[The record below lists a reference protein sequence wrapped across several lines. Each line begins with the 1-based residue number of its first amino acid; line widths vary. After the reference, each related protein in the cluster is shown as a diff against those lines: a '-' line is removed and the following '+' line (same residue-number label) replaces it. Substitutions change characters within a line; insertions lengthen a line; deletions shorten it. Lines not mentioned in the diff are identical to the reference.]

1 MFERTCIRQPN
12 DITGLGQFDLGAV
25 AESLLFY
32 GTTTVV
38 LNPGSLKE
46 LLTRIG
52 TDAAIRLARHDSA
65 RVIYEANMTTIPNAG
80 PLPAPGWGIS
90 TASTPAWRAD
100 RLVPEAFHEV
110 IGRRGAARRASSKF
124 LDELE
129 IVSPEQFRPGSDEEI
144 IREAVSDEA
153 VREALCFVAPGYRIP
168 HPLRFEVSYDE
179 SAGFVIDSNLD
190 CAAITADHQRFYKT
204 AHEVTVSHLLLAL
217 IGVVEDVGLATYLG
231 SDITLSPLRAALMK
245 VWGRENSSSTSQA
258 AASLQALAL
267 GDSRA
272 ISEAVNAGHV
282 PFAEVLDLAE
292 HAKQFRH
299 WLAEQQPDSDLAA
312 AYFREATRDTWADRL
327 PTAIARWLVV
337 TGIGTAAGLAVAG
350 PIGVAAGPAIGAV
363 DFVAGRVQGRR
374 TPGQFL
380 QREVRDALGHK

>member
-1 MFERTCIRQPN
+1 
-12 DITGLGQFDLGAV
+12 LGAV

-38 LNPGSLKE
+38 LNPASLKK
-46 LLTRIG
+46 LLALIG

-65 RVIYEANMTTIPNAG
+65 RVLYEANMTTIPNAG
-80 PLPAPGWGIS
+80 SVPAPGWGIS
-90 TASTPAWRAD
+90 TASVPAWQAD
-100 RLVPEAFHEV
+100 RFVPEAFHEV

-124 LDELE
+124 LEQLE
-129 IVSPEQFRPGSDEEI
+129 VVSPERFRPESDDVI
-144 IREAVSDEA
+144 IREAVGDEA
-153 VREALCFVAPGYRIP
+153 VRAALCFVAPGYRLP
-168 HPLRFEVSYDE
+168 DPLRFEVNYDK
-179 SAGFVIDSNLD
+179 SAGFVVDTNLD
-190 CAAITADHQRFYKT
+190 FSAITAEHRRSYRT
-204 AHEVTVSHLLLAL
+204 VNELTVSHLLLAL
-217 IGVVEDVGLATYLG
+217 IGVVEDVGLATYLA
-231 SDITLSPLRAALMK
+231 SDITLSPLRAALLK
-245 VWGRENSSSTSQA
+245 VWGRDNSSSTAEA

-272 ISEAVNAGHV
+272 VSEAVNEGHV
-282 PFAEVLDLAE
+282 SFTEVLDLAD

-299 WLAEQQPDSDLAA
+299 WLAEQQPDSDLVA

-327 PTAIARWLVV
+327 PIAIARWLVV

-350 PIGVAAGPAIGAV
+350 PFGVAAGPAIGAA

-380 QREVRDALGHK
+380 QRNVRDALSHK